1 MKKGKGWVWFYFLTI
16 AAVLLAAQW
25 GSRAVTVIAENTP
38 VEREHRIVIDAGH
51 GGEDGGA
58 TSCTGIVE
66 STYNLSISTRLNDL
80 FHLLG
85 YETRM
90 IRTTDTSVYT
100 KGETIAQKK
109 VSDLKE
115 RVRMVNETE
124 KALLLSIHQNSLPS
138 SPVTHGA
145 QVFWNQQ
152 EGAEELAEV
161 IQTALNS
168 TVNVG
173 NEKHTKRIPSTVY
186 LMKHVTVPAVLVECG
201 FLTNREETTLL
212 QDETYQRGLAV
223 SITAGY
229 LRGISEGEA
238 P

>member
-1 MKKGKGWVWFYFLTI
+1 M
-16 AAVLLAAQW
+16 
-25 GSRAVTVIAENTP
+25 
-38 VEREHRIVIDAGH
+38 
-51 GGEDGGA
+51 
-58 TSCTGIVE
+58 
-66 STYNLSISTRLNDL
+66 
-80 FHLLG
+80 
-85 YETRM
+85 
-90 IRTTDTSVYT
+90 
-100 KGETIAQKK
+100 
-109 VSDLKE
+109 
-115 RVRMVNETE
+115 
-124 KALLLSIHQNSLPS
+124 
-138 SPVTHGA
+138 
-145 QVFWNQQ
+145 
-152 EGAEELAEV
+152 AEV

-223 SITAGY
+223 SITAGC